1 MVRKQGQ
8 KNEAISKL
16 PLNLLLHFSRFT
28 PFTRDYFLRSGL
40 LASKRSLKS
49 SPHFT
54 YLVALRHW
62 NQVQLARALYH
73 QLSTWLHIKNH
84 KGKKS
89 QECPQCLKLIHFLL
103 HQMFHYCSVCLHC
116 YLGFHQWAKK
126 MWFSSVVSSS
136 EVSKKK
142 RHLENISTKKVK
154 EFSPNTII
162 NVLFLSVF

>member
-1 MVRKQGQ
+1 MAINETRLRVTELDFDNIKDNLKTFLSKLVRKQGQ

-28 PFTRDYFLRSGL
+28 PFPRDYFLRSGL

-73 QLSTWLHIKNH
+73 QLST
-84 KGKKS
+84 
-89 QECPQCLKLIHFLL
+89 
-103 HQMFHYCSVCLHC
+103 
-116 YLGFHQWAKK
+116 
-126 MWFSSVVSSS
+126 
-136 EVSKKK
+136 
-142 RHLENISTKKVK
+142 
-154 EFSPNTII
+154 
-162 NVLFLSVF
+162 